1 MATREGRKTPTGSE
15 IDDWFDL
22 LDEEASALP
31 PKPPGPATEVSRRVT
46 PVPVAEQRA
55 SDSWDWDMETPVVTA
70 QPPPEA
76 HPDEEFTDFG
86 RPPPLPVAIPAA
98 TASISNLPGVEGSP
112 RRFQGTMMFGATPE
126 APDNLLVPPTTAPP
140 PTAPS
145 PTPLPPAPRTP
156 PPVPAE
162 ALTHKPSSVSPL
174 RGRTPIPRAAV
185 PRAVPQGFAV
195 PAPAHNK
202 PLASSMPPPHV
213 PRASVLEPAD
223 VDDLEFQDVSAPRGA
238 NVARAERPA
247 LREVPRADKPT
258 PVHSIPASTVSRPPR
273 AQPTP
278 VVNRDIPPEAQRSPL
293 PPRVDA
299 IQPRPSQMPPSTRR
313 EMVDRFELGDFTG
326 ALSLAETLLE
336 ADRTDGEAREI
347 AETSRTKLRA
357 IYTGR
362 LGSLDQVPVMMIP
375 HAELRWLALDHRAG
389 FVLSLVDGTSSID
402 EIIDVSTMA
411 QLEVL
416 RTLYNLLSQNVISLR
431 RPRR

>member
-22 LDEEASALP
+22 LDEEASVLP
-31 PKPPGPATEVSRRVT
+31 PKPPGPATEVSRRLT

-70 QPPPEA
+70 PPPPEA
-76 HPDEEFTDFG
+76 HADEEFTDFG
-86 RPPPLPVAIPAA
+86 RPPPLPLAIPSA
-98 TASISNLPGVEGSP
+98 TASISTAPGSEGSP
-112 RRFQGTMMFGATPE
+112 RRFTGTMMFGVTPE
-126 APDNLLVPPTTAPP
+126 GPDNLSSPPSTAPP
-140 PTAPS
+140 PAP
-145 PTPLPPAPRTP
+145 PTRTP
-156 PPVPAE
+156 PPVPPE
-162 ALTHKPSSVSPL
+162 ALSHKPSSVSPL

-195 PAPAHNK
+195 PAPSPNK
-202 PLASSMPPPHV
+202 PPPPSLPPTHV

-223 VDDLEFQDVSAPRGA
+223 VDDLEFQDVSAPRP
-238 NVARAERPA
+238 VSVPRAERPV
-247 LREVPRADKPT
+247 LREVPRVDKPT
-258 PVHSIPASTVSRPPR
+258 PVQSMPVSTVSRPPR

-299 IQPRPSQMPPSTRR
+299 IQPRTSQMPPSTRR

-336 ADRTDGEAREI
+336 IDRSDAEAREI

-389 FVLSLVDGTSSID
+389 FVLSLVDGTSSIE

>member
-22 LDEEASALP
+22 LDEASVDVP
-31 PKPPGPATEVSRRVT
+31 PKATPGPSTEISRKIT
-46 PVPVAEQRA
+46 PVPVADQRT
-55 SDSWDWDMETPVVTA
+55 SDSWDWDMETPVVA
-70 QPPPEA
+70 APPPPEA
-76 HPDEEFTDFG
+76 HADEEFTDFG
-86 RPPPLPVAIPAA
+86 KPPPLPVAIPAA
-98 TASISNLPGVEGSP
+98 TASISSAPGGEGA

-126 APDNLLVPPTTAPP
+126 APDNLLAPP
-140 PTAPS
+140 P
-145 PTPLPPAPRTP
+145 PTPPPPPPAKRP
-156 PPVPAE
+156 PPVPAD
-162 ALTHKPSSVSPL
+162 AVASKPPSVSPL
-174 RGRTPIPRAAV
+174 RSRTPVPRAAV
-185 PRAVPQGFAV
+185 PRAVPHGISV
-195 PAPAHNK
+195 PGPGAKANV
-202 PLASSMPPPHV
+202 SSMPPAHA

-223 VDDLEFQDVSAPRGA
+223 VDDLEFQDVTGPRSAAIP
-238 NVARAERPA
+238 RAEKRPSA
-247 LREVPRADKPT
+247 RSIPRADKPT
-258 PVHSIPASTVSRPPR
+258 PVQTSPVPPMSSPPR
-273 AQPTP
+273 SQPTP
-278 VVNRDIPPEAQRSPL
+278 VVPQDIPPEAQRSPI
-293 PPRVDA
+293 PPRTE
-299 IQPRPSQMPPSTRR
+299 PSTSSTRPSAMPPSTRR

-336 ADRTDGEAREI
+336 IDRSDAEARNI
-347 AETSRTKLRA
+347 AETSRVRLRA
-357 IYTGR
+357 IYIGR